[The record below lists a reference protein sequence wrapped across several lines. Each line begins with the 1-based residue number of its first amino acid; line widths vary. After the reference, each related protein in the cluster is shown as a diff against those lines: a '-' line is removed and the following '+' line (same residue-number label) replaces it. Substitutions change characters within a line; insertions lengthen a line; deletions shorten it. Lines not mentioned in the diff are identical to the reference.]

1 MRTFSAAFVLFEARM
16 TVMAHQNVDSEFFPA
31 SYPEEAY
38 SYQALMAKF
47 GVSKRDAKK
56 AVAQVKRERVVL
68 SETHQV
74 AITDMGNGVVHL
86 SIKRRDKSVID
97 DRTELAAIGRVL
109 CPDRVCLELF
119 PAEDRLVDTANQYHL
134 FAIPV
139 AEMRELVTEE
149 ADWAFPPHLGDWR
162 ELYTWLRATYG
173 DREAA
178 LVVHSPERSL
188 TGAMLIAPAN
198 ARFPFGFG
206 GRLVT
211 SESRG
216 GAMQRPFQA
225 ANAPATVA
233 E

>member
-1 MRTFSAAFVLFEARM
+1 MFA
-16 TVMAHQNVDSEFFPA
+16 MAHENVDTEFKPA
-31 SYPEEAY
+31 SYPEQAY
-38 SYQALMAKF
+38 SYQAIMAKF
-47 GVSKRDAKK
+47 GLSKRDAKK
-56 AVAQVKRERVVL
+56 AVAQVKRERVLL

-74 AITDMGNGVVHL
+74 AITDMGSGVVHL
-86 SIKRRDKSVID
+86 SIKKRDRGVID
-97 DRTELAAIGRVL
+97 DRTELAAIGRAL

-139 AEMRELVTEE
+139 AEMRELITQDAE
-149 ADWAFPPHLGDWR
+149 WTSPPHLGDWR
-162 ELYTWLRATYG
+162 ELYIWLRTTYG

-178 LVVHSPERSL
+178 LVSHSPEASL
-188 TGAMLIAPAN
+188 RGAMLVAPAN

-216 GAMQRPFQA
+216 GAVQRPLQSDGSST
-225 ANAPATVA
+225 PRS